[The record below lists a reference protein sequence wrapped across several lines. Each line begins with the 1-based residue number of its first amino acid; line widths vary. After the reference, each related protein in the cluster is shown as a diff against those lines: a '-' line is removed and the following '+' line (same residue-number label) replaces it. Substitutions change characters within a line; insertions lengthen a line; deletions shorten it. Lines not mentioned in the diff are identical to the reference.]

1 MAKET
6 AMTTA
11 WTTSTTPHRIDVHRH
26 VLPGYWLEAVTRG
39 GAKDAGGV
47 AFPAMSIEDSLAQM
61 DRLGIAAAINS
72 ISEPM
77 IQVADRDEARSL
89 ARRCNEDLARVV
101 RTHPARFGAFAV
113 LPMPDVD
120 ASLGELAYAY
130 DTLHV
135 DGVSLLTSYDDRYL
149 GHPSFEPLWAE
160 LDRRRAVVFL
170 HPTVAK
176 ASRALEMQVP
186 GAVAEFVFD
195 TTRTALDLIYSGSL
209 ERYPNVSIILPHAG
223 GTIPYLAFRFDIAQ
237 RLGPQALE
245 KAPLGLIASL
255 KRFYYETA
263 VSASRHSLGAL
274 RELVAPSQILFGSDY
289 PYLTE
294 PMIEDEI
301 RGLADYPFDAASRA
315 AMDRGNALALFP
327 RLCALLEPEAAPV
340 AAATAPRAVTAV
352 R

>member
-1 MAKET
+1 
-6 AMTTA
+6 MTTA
-11 WTTSTTPHRIDVHRH
+11 STTRTKPHRIDVHRH
-26 VLPGYWLEAVTRG
+26 VLPAYWLEAVTRG

-47 AFPAMSIEDSLAQM
+47 AFPGWSVEESLAQM

-89 ARRCNEDLARVV
+89 ARRCNEDLARIV
-101 RTHPARFGAFAV
+101 RNHPTRFGAFAV

-120 ASLGELAYAY
+120 ASLEELAYAY
-130 DTLHV
+130 DSLHV

-149 GHPSFEPLWAE
+149 GHPRFERLVAE
-160 LDRRRAVVFL
+160 LDRRQAVVFL

-176 ASRALEMQVP
+176 ASRALELQVP

-195 TTRTALDLIYSGSL
+195 TTRTALDLIYSGAM
-209 ERYPNVSIILPHAG
+209 ERYPSVKFILPHAG
-223 GTIPYLAFRFDIAQ
+223 GTLPFLSFRVDVADQ
-237 RLGPQALE
+237 LGPILLK
-245 KAPLGLIASL
+245 KAPRGGNAYL

-263 VSASRHSLGAL
+263 VSASRHALSAL
-274 RELVAPSQILFGSDY
+274 RELVPPSQILFGSDY

-294 PMIEDEI
+294 PIIREEI
-301 RGLADYPFDAASRA
+301 RGIEAYPFDAAARRA
-315 AMDRGNALALFP
+315 IDRDNGLALFP
-327 RLCALLEPEAAPV
+327 RLRNRIEAAEL
-340 AAATAPRAVTAV
+340 AAIAVTAA